1 MKVSSNL
8 ERIAEQSV
16 LSHEENAFAPQHSA
30 ILKNEGQDLR
40 QETEKQEPRADTR
53 PEYFPGRN
61 NFTVQESIGLLPFLV
76 VAVQANRVRVDWPAK
91 HDERADGV

>member
-1 MKVSSNL
+1 MPWFQTVS
-8 ERIAEQSV
+8 
-16 LSHEENAFAPQHSA
+16 PQHIA
-30 ILKNEGQDLR
+30 ILENEGQDLR

-61 NFTVQESIGLLPFLV
+61 NFTVQESTCLLPFLV

-91 HDERADGV
+91 HDESADGVKNQAANS